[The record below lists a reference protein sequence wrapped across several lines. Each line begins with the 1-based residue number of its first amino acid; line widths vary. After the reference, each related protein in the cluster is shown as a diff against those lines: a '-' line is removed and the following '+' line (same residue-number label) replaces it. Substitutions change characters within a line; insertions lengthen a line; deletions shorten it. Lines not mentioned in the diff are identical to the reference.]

1 MVSAV
6 MTARIQTLT
15 RQINRCQLQQT
26 LLSQQEQTLSSTS
39 AQIGREYKKAYAY
52 VNGVYGTISAEQED
66 AFTSKL
72 EQLEPV
78 YYTINLKDSEIQT
91 EIKELDT
98 QLNALSKEL
107 EKAQKSEEE
116 QAKKD
121 APKLTR

>member
-1 MVSAV
+1 MVSSV
-6 MTARIQTLT
+6 MTARIQTIT
-15 RQINRCQLQQT
+15 RRINSCQLQQA

-39 AQIGREYKKAYAY
+39 AQVGREYKKAYAQ

-66 AFTSKL
+66 ALTSKL

-78 YYTINLKDSEIQT
+78 YYALNSKDSDIQT

-98 QLNALSKEL
+98 EINALSKEL

-121 APKLTR
+121 APKLSM

>member
-6 MTARIQTLT
+6 TTTRIQTLT
-15 RQINRCQLQQT
+15 RQINRCQLQLS

-39 AQIGREYKKAYAY
+39 AQIGRQYKQAYAY

-78 YYTINLKDSEIQT
+78 YYSLNAKDSQIQT

-98 QLNALSKEL
+98 QINALTKEL
-107 EKAQKSEEE
+107 EKIQKLEDD

-121 APKLTR
+121 APKLSM